1 MCRLLGYVAR
11 TPTTL
16 AALLGDAEFDEF
28 TELSLKHRDG
38 WGFAWATAGGV
49 DVVKSPDA
57 ARDSPLFAQVAH
69 EQAAD
74 LGLLHLRWAT
84 LGLPVLPEN
93 THPFTDGTVAFAH
106 NGSIKP
112 PESLDPL
119 VPADLL
125 ALMDGTTDSERYF
138 LAMLGLSRESNP
150 ADGLAG
156 TVARIASTLR
166 FGSLNSMVA
175 TPTELI
181 VACRF
186 DPVAEAKEAEP
197 DYYHIGYRVTPDAIV
212 VSSSGWGAGWQ
223 TLENGQMLT
232 IQRGT
237 LDMSIRQLPE
247 AGTP

>member
-16 AALLGDAEFDEF
+16 AGLLGDTELDEF
-28 TELSLKHRDG
+28 TELSVKHRDG
-38 WGFAWATAGGV
+38 WGFAWATHDGV
-49 DVVKSPDA
+49 EVVKSPDA
-57 ARDSPLFAQVAH
+57 ARDSPLFARVAH

-84 LGLPVLPEN
+84 LGLNVVPEN
-93 THPFTDGTVAFAH
+93 THPFTDGTIAFAH

-125 ALMDGTTDSERYF
+125 AQLHGTTDSERYF
-138 LAMLGLSRESNP
+138 LAALGLARQSNP
-150 ADGLAG
+150 AEALAE
-156 TVARIASTLR
+156 TVSRIAATLR
-166 FGSLNSMVA
+166 FGSLNAMIA
-175 TPTELI
+175 TPTELV

-186 DPVAEAKEAEP
+186 DPEAEAREAEP
-197 DYYHIGYRVTPDAIV
+197 DYYHLGYRVTDDAVI

-223 TLENGQMLT
+223 TLENGHMLT
-232 IQRGT
+232 IQRAT
-237 LDMSIRQLPE
+237 MDISIRQLPE
-247 AGTP
+247 AKAA

>member
-16 AALLGDAEFDEF
+16 AELLGEAELDEF
-28 TELSLKHRDG
+28 TELSVKHRDG
-38 WGFAWATAGGV
+38 WGFAWATAEGV
-49 DVVKSPDA
+49 EVVKSPDA

-69 EQAAD
+69 AQAAD

-93 THPFTDGTVAFAH
+93 THPFTDGIVAFAH

-119 VPADLL
+119 VPADLKAQL
-125 ALMDGTTDSERYF
+125 NGTTDSERYF
-138 LAMLGLSRESNP
+138 LAMLALARQSNP
-150 ADGLAG
+150 ADGLAD
-156 TVARIASTLR
+156 TVAHIASTVR
-166 FGSLNSMVA
+166 VGSLNSMVA
-175 TPTELI
+175 TPTQLV

-197 DYYHIGYRVTPDAIV
+197 DYYHLGYRVTRDAII

-223 TLENGQMLT
+223 TLENGHMLT
-232 IQRGT
+232 IQRET
-237 LDMSIRQLPE
+237 MELSIRRLPE
-247 AGTP
+247 ARGD